1 MVVGDGRPG
10 RWRRRPALQ
19 KGRTDRDAKEGVLMP
34 PCATR
39 LRLATIILGLWAV
52 TAVPTTKS
60 SLASGPR
67 SVDPAQIVPLDQL
80 APGHRETVAEVI
92 RDHTIHRKG
101 ATDSFP
107 CNGQIYLGLV
117 DEPAITLALWKDLSP
132 SPVEIR
138 QLAPG
143 RYMGSDGAGASA
155 TWEFVYRNPRLHVLL
170 CNLDYTSPRGN
181 ARLQG
186 RIVLVVWSSYHRAS
200 NGDPWVKHDI
210 GAFVK
215 VDSKGWKTLA
225 RTVRPIL
232 EKVLEDQ
239 VQEAGLF
246 VSLMGRLVE
255 MYPNWACEV
264 ATTKSQASPETKQAF
279 RDVVEQN
286 RRKGAFTGRPKMVG
300 EAATGTTAS
309 RSRY

>member
-1 MVVGDGRPG
+1 MGR
-10 RWRRRPALQ
+10 A
-19 KGRTDRDAKEGVLMP
+19 DVDAKEGVLMP
-34 PCATR
+34 PLATR
-39 LRLATIILGLWAV
+39 LRLAIVFFVLCAAV
-52 TAVPTTKS
+52 AFPTPNGA
-60 SLASGPR
+60 LASGPR
-67 SVDPAQIVPLDQL
+67 SIDPAQIVPLEQL

-92 RDHTIHRKG
+92 RDHTIHRKS

-107 CNGQIYLGLV
+107 CNGQIYLGLL
-117 DEPAITLALWKDLSP
+117 DEPAITLALWKDLSA
-132 SPVEIR
+132 SPVEMR
-138 QLAPG
+138 QVAPG
-143 RYMGSDGAGASA
+143 RYVGSDGAGASA

-186 RIVLVVWSSYHRAS
+186 RIVLVVRSSYHRAS

-210 GAFVK
+210 EAFVK

-279 RDVVEQN
+279 HDVVMQN
-286 RRKGAFTGRPKMVG
+286 RRKGAFAGRPKMLG
-300 EAATGTTAS
+300 DATTGATTA